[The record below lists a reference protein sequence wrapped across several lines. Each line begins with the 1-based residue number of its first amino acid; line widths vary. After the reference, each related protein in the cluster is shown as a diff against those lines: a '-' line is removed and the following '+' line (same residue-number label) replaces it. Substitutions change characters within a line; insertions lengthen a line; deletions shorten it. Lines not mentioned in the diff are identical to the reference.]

1 MASIGDRVKEV
12 RLAAALNQRDF
23 AARLSTSSGRI
34 SEIEQCKTVPGGDFL
49 AKLRS
54 AFGADINYVL
64 TGLASPYPT
73 QTQSLHAELGVA
85 EPPPAPPAGLSQD
98 VREAIRMVA
107 DELHAQHKHPDGA
120 QFVALVER
128 ALRYITQGRALE
140 RAEQATTQPKV
151 SP

>member
-1 MASIGDRVKEV
+1 MCGVTMRSQRNYETNARTPDATY
-12 RLAAALNQRDF
+12 LAAI
-23 AARLSTSSGRI
+23 AA
-34 SEIEQCKTVPGGDFL
+34 
-49 AKLRS
+49 A
-54 AFGADINYVL
+54 GANVL
-64 TGLASPYPT
+64 YIITGSHSYPT
-73 QTQSLHAELGVA
+73 QTQSMHAGLGVA

-140 RAEQATTQPKV
+140 KAAQARTRPKV
-151 SP
+151 RP